1 MKWALKVEG
10 KHFTDI
16 TDFSELPTFSTLEK
30 HATVTFPTAMT
41 QTSAV
46 MALLPKLSKLT
57 LQSNLQTFNDDGSGS
72 MIILKAFQVML
83 TDSRI
88 AAGQAPNTVEFHW
101 YSAEEAGLLGSQAIF
116 QQYAKGVRGI
126 KAMFQQDM
134 TGYTAGTTEA
144 GKAASMGV
152 ITDYVDVGLTGF
164 IKKIITVGKYCS
176 ILYVSTKCGY
186 ACSDH
191 ASASNAGYPSA
202 FVIESA
208 SEYTSPYIHGMSDM
222 MDTVDLD
229 HVIEHAKMTVGFS
242 YELAF
247 ASL

>member
-1 MKWALKVEG
+1 
-10 KHFTDI
+10 
-16 TDFSELPTFSTLEK
+16 
-30 HATVTFPTAMT
+30 
-41 QTSAV
+41 
-46 MALLPKLSKLT
+46 
-57 LQSNLQTFNDDGSGS
+57 
-72 MIILKAFQVML
+72 
-83 TDSRI
+83 
-88 AAGQAPNTVEFHW
+88 
-101 YSAEEAGLLGSQAIF
+101 
-116 QQYAKGVRGI
+116 
-126 KAMFQQDM
+126 MFQQDM
-134 TGYTAGTTEA
+134 TGFTAGTTKA

-164 IKKIITVGKYCS
+164 IKKIITVVSSEPFDRRDHAVRITKQQGKYCP
-176 ILYVSTKCGY
+176 IPYVGTKCGY